1 MCGEHLTMRLWL
13 IIVMAMMII
22 VMMVILTMMTMM
34 LSGGI
39 SNLYMCKGETGKV
52 IEVKAS
58 ERKGE
63 QASLTQVLL
72 SHHVYY
78 TTSNDIL
85 KTIMGNQTKN
95 SGFEIGLGMPSRSGG
110 KTG

>member
-1 MCGEHLTMRLWL
+1 MTMRMWL
-13 IIVMAMMII
+13 MIMMAMMII
-22 VMMVILTMMTMM
+22 VMMVIQTMMTMM

-63 QASLTQVLL
+63 QASLAQVFL
-72 SHHVYY
+72 SYHVY
-78 TTSNDIL
+78 
-85 KTIMGNQTKN
+85 
-95 SGFEIGLGMPSRSGG
+95 
-110 KTG
+110 

>member
-1 MCGEHLTMRLWL
+1 MIM
-13 IIVMAMMII
+13 MAMMIV

-63 QASLTQVLL
+63 QASLTQVF
-72 SHHVYY
+72 SYHVNY
-78 TTSNDIL
+78 TSSNDIL
-85 KTIMGNQTKN
+85 KIFLGNQTKN

>member
-1 MCGEHLTMRLWL
+1 MVDNCDGHDDHRHDVT
-13 IIVMAMMII
+13 
-22 VMMVILTMMTMM
+22 MVILTMMTMM

-72 SHHVYY
+72 TYHVYY
-78 TTSNDIL
+78 TSSNNIL
-85 KTIMGNQTKN
+85 KIFLGNQSQS